1 MKKVPEGLDAMHRS
15 PYCGDP
21 GALVS
26 YLYNDGSP
34 QELAAI
40 ATHVQS
46 CDICTAE
53 LAALGDTRELISAW
67 SPPQTE
73 LGFTLTP
80 DALPIAAAPPL
91 PAPSTVV
98 PFAAPAQRAQS
109 DAPATRS
116 QADNMPWW
124 RQATPV
130 WMQAVAAAM
139 VFAAGMAIGA
149 TRGAAPASTTT
160 AANTGMAAAPV
171 KAETVSRGE
180 LADLEQR
187 LRAELVHLSPAPAQA
202 APVQTASRTDDEALM
217 KRVRALLN
225 ESEEKQRGELALR
238 TAQVLRDIEI
248 QRKVDIA
255 TLQQNIGQIQGATGA
270 ELRRQRDLYDQLIN
284 RAGLIGK

>member
-1 MKKVPEGLDAMHRS
+1 MKNGPGDHNPLHRS

-34 QELAAI
+34 HDLAAI
-40 ATHVQS
+40 EAHVQA
-46 CDICTAE
+46 CDLCTAE

-73 LGFTLTP
+73 LGLTLTAP
-80 DALPIAAAPPL
+80 DQDAVPAAA
-91 PAPSTVV
+91 TVV
-98 PFAAPAQRAQS
+98 PAVAAS
-109 DAPATRS
+109 S
-116 QADNMPWW
+116 VPWW

-130 WMQAVAAAM
+130 WMQAVAATM

-149 TRGAAPASTTT
+149 TGRGTTPAAVQPATAAIRGAAA
-160 AANTGMAAAPV
+160 TGEATVAG
-171 KAETVSRGE
+171 VSRRE

-187 LRAELVHLSPAPAQA
+187 LRTELARLTPAQA
-202 APVQTASRTDDEALM
+202 ATTVQTAARTDDEALM
-217 KRVRALLN
+217 KRFRALLN
-225 ESEEKQRGELALR
+225 ESEERQQRELALR

-255 TLQQNIGQIQGATGA
+255 TLQQNIGQFQGATGA
-270 ELRRQRDLYDQLIN
+270 ELRQQRELIN
-284 RAGLIGK
+284 RIGLQGPR

>member
-1 MKKVPEGLDAMHRS
+1 MKKVPEGLEPADRA

-21 GALVS
+21 GALVG
-26 YLYNDGSP
+26 YLYNDGSAE
-34 QELAAI
+34 ELAAI

-46 CDICTAE
+46 CDSCIAE
-53 LAALGDTRELISAW
+53 LAALGDTRELLSAW

-73 LGFTLTP
+73 LGLTLTS
-80 DALPIAAAPPL
+80 DALPIAVA
-91 PAPSTVV
+91 T
-98 PFAAPAQRAQS
+98 
-109 DAPATRS
+109 PATPS
-116 QADNMPWW
+116 HAVPVADTPWW

-130 WMQAVAAAM
+130 WMQALAATM

-149 TRGAAPASTTT
+149 NRGAVPASNTT
-160 AANTGMAAAPV
+160 AANGGAVAIPA
-171 KAETVSRGE
+171 KAEGVSHRE

-187 LRAELVHLSPAPAQA
+187 LRAELAHLSSPPAQA
-202 APVQTASRTDDEALM
+202 APVQTAARTDDEALM

-225 ESEEKQRGELALR
+225 ESEEKQRSELALR
-238 TAQVLRDIEI
+238 TTQVLRDFEI